1 MTQVSGDWLTDGKT
15 QAVFDAF
22 EAADRALFA
31 VGGCVRNDLLGVP
44 VSDVDMAT
52 NALPKD
58 TMQIAEKA
66 GLRAIPTGIDHGT
79 ITVVS
84 HGTPYEIT
92 TFRDDVE
99 TDGRRA
105 VVSFSKTAQED
116 AHRRDFTI
124 NALYADRHGHV
135 HDFVGGLEDLKSR
148 TIRFIDDPQTRI
160 REDYLRILR
169 FFRFHAW
176 YADPDGGMDADALDA
191 IARLSD
197 GLGQLSKERVTQ
209 ELLKL
214 LSAPDPTPSVAAM
227 AQTGALIALLPG
239 ADMRSLG
246 PLVHLEA
253 EAGLESDPLLRLAS
267 VCREAGEHLR
277 LSNKQSAF
285 LETILAAGQS
295 AAAASE
301 LGYRIG
307 EPAAHQT
314 LVLRAAWFEQL
325 VSPEDIKAAR
335 IGSEAKFPVS
345 AADLMPA
352 FEGRALGERLKAL
365 EARWIASGFSLSRE
379 ALLNE

>member
-1 MTQVSGDWLTDGKT
+1 MTLVAGDWLKDAKT

-22 EAADRALFA
+22 EAAGRALFA

-52 NALPKD
+52 NALPKE

-116 AHRRDFTI
+116 ALRRDFTI
-124 NALYADRHGHV
+124 NALYADRHGYV
-135 HDFVGGLEDLKSR
+135 LDFVGGLGDLKNR
-148 TIRFIDDPQTRI
+148 RIRFIDAPDTRI

-197 GLGQLSKERVTQ
+197 GLERLSKERVTQ
-209 ELLKL
+209 EMLKL

-227 AQTGALIALLPG
+227 AQTGVLNALLPG
-239 ADMRSLG
+239 ADIRSLG

-253 EAGLESDPLLRLAS
+253 EIDLDADPLLRLAA
-267 VCREAGEHLR
+267 VCPRAGTHLR
-277 LSNKQSAF
+277 LSNKQSAR
-285 LETILAAGQS
+285 LERVLAAAQS
-295 AAAASE
+295 AQTASE
-301 LGYRIG
+301 LGYKIG
-307 EPAAHQT
+307 ETAAHQT

-325 VSPEDIKAAR
+325 VGPEDAKAATV
-335 IGSEAKFPVS
+335 GSEAQFPVS
-345 AADLMPA
+345 ATDLMPA
-352 FEGRALGERLKAL
+352 FEGRALGERLKSL